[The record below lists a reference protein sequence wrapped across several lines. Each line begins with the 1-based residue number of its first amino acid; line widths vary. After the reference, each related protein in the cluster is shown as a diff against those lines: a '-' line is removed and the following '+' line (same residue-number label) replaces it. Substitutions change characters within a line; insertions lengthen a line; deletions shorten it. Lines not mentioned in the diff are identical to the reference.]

1 MLNASG
7 DSAAE
12 APPLRILKTRAP
24 HAMNVRRFSGLFLL
38 LPFLVKTIQP
48 RPVNIA
54 DPIGIGLLSVSLWKM
69 IGVDLDVES
78 ETSERSRYEFA
89 PKVPIEEDRI

>member
-24 HAMNVRRFSGLFLL
+24 HAMNVRRFSGLFLM

-48 RPVNIA
+48 RPVTSRIQSA
-54 DPIGIGLLSVSLWKM
+54 SDSLVLASGK
-69 IGVDLDVES
+69 
-78 ETSERSRYEFA
+78 
-89 PKVPIEEDRI
+89 